1 MNNMQNFMNAYAS
14 FMQNPQQYLRG
25 LNIPNNIPNNP
36 DQIIQYLMDTGRV
49 SQGLYNAA
57 TQYAGQINGRNLNRY

>member
-57 TQYAGQINGRNLNRY
+57 TQYASQINGRNLNRY